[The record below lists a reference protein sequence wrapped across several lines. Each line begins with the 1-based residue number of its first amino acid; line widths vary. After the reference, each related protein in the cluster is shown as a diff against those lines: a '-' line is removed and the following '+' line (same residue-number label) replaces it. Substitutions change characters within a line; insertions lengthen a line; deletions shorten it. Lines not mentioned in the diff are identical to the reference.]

1 MISKIK
7 NFIKNDWQYLTFGII
22 LLIITLLIA
31 TINYNSEET
40 PYVVNTPFSSVY
52 GLVSWSLVLI
62 LGISG
67 IFLFKNASKDGIR
80 LEKKYLLIA
89 IPIGIIMVFVTP
101 LGRIPDEVAHARKAA
116 AISQGNIFSVAD
128 EEGVAKDMLN
138 SKINELVSIS
148 TTTYEEYI
156 ERLNLAETEEKVEMS
171 YNTMALYAPI
181 CHLPQALGMLITRL
195 LGFGISVQCFAARF
209 ANLAVAIFLIYNA
222 IKFIPYKKSLVLFLG
237 LLPLTFNISS
247 TISSDSLTFALSLF
261 YIAYILYLKYSFKG
275 DTYTKKELAII
286 YTSTIILSLCKI
298 VYLPLCFL
306 LIVLPKEKF
315 GSMKKKIISL
325 SIVISISIILNLMW
339 LIYCTRFLIEF
350 NPGVNSKDQLIYIL
364 TNPFEYLLIMFRTI
378 NFHFNI
384 YIAHTCGD
392 GLGLYCVKAPEMFIY
407 ACTALITLFFF
418 KKDEQNDLKIDLF
431 TKIIF
436 FLVFACIV
444 VLIYTSLYIQWNPV
458 KYPMITGVQAR
469 YFLPILF
476 LVAVFLDNDKLI
488 LKENINR
495 YLLCFLL
502 FFNLALIN
510 ATMYTYYF
518 GVLVDG
524 YIK

>member
-7 NFIKNDWQYLTFGII
+7 NFIKNDWQYLTFGLI

-40 PYVVNTPFSSVY
+40 PFVVNTPFTSVY
-52 GLVSWSLVLI
+52 GLVSWCLVLI
-62 LGISG
+62 LGFSG
-67 IFLFKNASKDGIR
+67 IFLLKNASNDGIK
-80 LEKKYLLIA
+80 LEKKYLLLA

-101 LGRIPDEVAHARKAA
+101 LGRIPDEVNHSRKTA

-128 EEGVAKDMLN
+128 EDGVAKDMLN

-148 TTTYEEYI
+148 TTTYEEYF
-156 ERLNLAETEEKVEMS
+156 ERLTLAETEENVELD

-195 LGFGISVQCFAARF
+195 LGFGVSVQCFAARF

-222 IKFIPYKKSLVLFLG
+222 IKYIPYKKSLVLFLG
-237 LLPLTFNISS
+237 LLPLAFNISA
-247 TISSDSLTFALSLF
+247 TMSSDSLTFALSLF
-261 YIAYILYLKYSFKG
+261 YIAYILYLKYDFKG

-325 SIVISISIILNLMW
+325 SIVISISILLNLMW

-350 NPGVNSKDQLIYIL
+350 NPGVNSKEQLIYIL
-364 TNPFEYLLIMFRTI
+364 TNPFEYLLVVFRTI

-384 YIAHTCGD
+384 YIAHICGD
-392 GLGLYCVKAPEMFIY
+392 ALGLYCVKSPEIFIY

-418 KKDEQNDLKIDLF
+418 KKDEQSDIKFDLF
-431 TKIIF
+431 TK
-436 FLVFACIV
+436 LVFLFVFVCIV
-444 VLIYTSLYIQWNPV
+444 ALIYTSLYIQWNPV
-458 KYPMITGVQAR
+458 KYPMVTGVQAR

-476 LVAVFLDNDKLI
+476 LVAVIIDNDKLV

-510 ATMYTYYF
+510 ATIYTYYF
-518 GVLVDG
+518 GVLIDG

>member
-7 NFIKNDWQYLTFGII
+7 NYIKHDWQYFCITGV
-22 LLIITLLIA
+22 LLLITLLIA
-31 TINYNSEET
+31 TINYGTEAR
-40 PYVVNTPFSSVY
+40 PFDINTPFTSTY
-52 GLVSWSLVLI
+52 GLISYTFVFVLGI
-62 LGISG
+62 LGIL
-67 IFLFKNASKDGIR
+67 LFKNANKENIR
-80 LEKKYLLIA
+80 LENKYLLLA
-89 IPIGIIMVFVTP
+89 IPIGIIMIFVTP
-101 LGRIPDEVAHARKAA
+101 LGKIPDEVAHARKAA

-128 EEGVAKDMLN
+128 EDGVAKDMLN

-148 TTTYEEYI
+148 TTTYEEYW
-156 ERLNLAETEEKVEMS
+156 ERLTLAETDEKVEMS

-181 CHLPQALGMLITRL
+181 CHLPQALGMLFTRL
-195 LGFGISVQCFAARF
+195 LGFGVSVQCFAARF

-222 IKFIPYKKSLVLFLG
+222 IKYIPYKKSLVLFLG
-237 LLPLTFNISS
+237 LLPVTFNISA
-247 TISSDSLTFALSLF
+247 TMSSDSLTFALSLF
-261 YIAYILYLKYSFKG
+261 YIAYILYLKYDFKG
-275 DTYTKKELAII
+275 DTYTKKELAIV

-315 GSMKKKIISL
+315 GSMKKKMISL
-325 SIVISISIILNLMW
+325 SIVISISILLNLIW

-350 NPGVNSKDQLIYIL
+350 NPGVNSKEQLIYIL

-384 YIAHTCGD
+384 YISHLCGD
-392 GLGLYCVKAPEMFIY
+392 ALGLYLVKAPEIFIY
-407 ACTALITLFFF
+407 ICTALITLFFF
-418 KKDEQNDLKIDLF
+418 KKDEQSDIKFDLF
-431 TKIIF
+431 TK
-436 FLVFACIV
+436 LVFLFVFVCIV
-444 VLIYTSLYIQWNPV
+444 ALIYTSLYIQWNPV
-458 KYPMITGVQAR
+458 KYPMVTGVQAR

-476 LVAVFLDNDKLI
+476 LVAVIIDNDKLI

-518 GVLVDG
+518 GVLIDG